1 MTMEASRPD
10 LSYILNHLGED
21 RSQYFNAVS
30 PPIIQSS
37 NFAFPT
43 LDAFREA
50 YADEV
55 NHHIYTRGNNPT
67 TEILRKKLAALE
79 YAEDALV
86 FSSGSGAISSAIL
99 AFLSAGDHVVCVQSP
114 YSWTKNLLLEYLPRF
129 GITHTF
135 VDARDPAHVEA
146 AIQPNTRVLYLESP
160 NSMTFEMQ
168 DLEACAAIARK
179 HGVISMIDNSHAT
192 PLYQNPIRLGIDL
205 SIHTGTKYLNG
216 HSDVVMG
223 AICGTKEH
231 IRHIFHSETMTRG
244 NILSPHDAFLTLK
257 GLRTLELRVQR
268 SHDSGLVVAQYL
280 EQHPKVER
288 VIHPWLPSFPQ
299 YELARKQMRGAGGLF
314 SIYLK
319 TQDISAVERFF
330 HQLKAF
336 LLAVSWGGHES
347 LVLPSVAFYKVKG
360 KPDSTQPPNLVRI
373 YVGLEDPHYLIRDL
387 EQALEVL

>member
-1 MTMEASRPD
+1 MQDKRPD

-21 RSQYFNAVS
+21 REKYYNAVS

-50 YADEV
+50 FADEV
-55 NHHIYTRGNNPT
+55 HQHIYTRGNNPT
-67 TEILRKKLAALE
+67 TEILRKKIAALE

-99 AFLSAGDHVVCVQSP
+99 AFLKAGDHVVCVQSP

-129 GITHTF
+129 DISHTF
-135 VDARDPAHVEA
+135 VDARDPANVEA
-146 AIQPNTRVLYLESP
+146 AMRPNTRVLFLESP

-179 HGVISMIDNSHAT
+179 HGAVSMIDNSHAT
-192 PLYQNPIRLGIDL
+192 PLYQNPIKLGINL

-223 AICGTKEH
+223 AICGSAEH

-268 SHDSGLVVAQYL
+268 SHDSGLIVAKYL
-280 EQHPKVER
+280 EQHPKIEKVL
-288 VIHPWLPSFPQ
+288 HPWLPSFPQ

-319 TQDISAVERFF
+319 TTDIEAVERFF
-330 HQLKAF
+330 HRLKTF

-347 LVLPSVAFYKVKG
+347 LALPAVAFYKVKG
-360 KPDSTQPPNLVRI
+360 KADSPQPVNLVRI
-373 YVGLEDPHYLIRDL
+373 YVGMEDPQYLIDDL
-387 EQALEVL
+387 EQALEAL